1 MRITAIKQ
9 QVKDQNR
16 YSIFIDDEFSFG
28 MSELSLI
35 ESGITKGQELTDVE
49 LAKYKDT
56 AELDL
61 AYNKALGLISRRL
74 RSEWEIKDYP
84 RRKKYVPEQIDAIV
98 ARLYKRSWLNDEAF
112 ARMWVEN
119 RRLLKS
125 ASARRI
131 TQELKAKRVSED
143 TIRSVLENDSNTD
156 SAILKELIISKRKQS
171 RYQDD
176 QKLLAY
182 LMRQGYNY
190 ADVKQQMEI

>member
-74 RSEWEIKDYP
+74 RSEWEIKDYL

>member
-74 RSEWEIKDYP
+74 RSEWEIKDYLH
-84 RRKKYVPEQIDAIV
+84 RKKYAPEQIDAVV

-190 ADVKQQMEI
+190 ADVKQHMEI